1 MNSEKIVIAI
11 EGIDGAGKTTIINEL
26 RKRYANKIGIYKRT
40 KKGKFL
46 DKLVSCQLMK
56 KFNKLQIPIY
66 LFLSYK
72 NYILFKANI
81 EQEVIVMDRCF
92 LSNICYFYP
101 NALFDK
107 KLYERLLFFEIKL
120 YPQTIFILDVSPEVG
135 QKRDNYKKNLNW
147 LVDTRAAYLKA
158 TQSDFLADIDIEILC
173 KDISIEEK
181 VEIIIKYIERKK
193 ISGN

>member
-26 RKRYANKIGIYKRT
+26 SKRYTNKLAIYKRT
-40 KKGKFL
+40 KKGKFV
-46 DKLVSCQLMK
+46 DKLVSCRLMK
-56 KFNKLQIPIY
+56 KYNKLQIPIY
-66 LFLSYK
+66 LLLSYK
-72 NYILFKANI
+72 NYISFKAKK

-107 KLYERLLFFEIKL
+107 NLYGRLLFFEIKL
-120 YPQTIFILDVSPEVG
+120 CPQIIFILDVNPEVG

-158 TQSDFLADIDIEILC
+158 NQSDFLADIDIEILC
-173 KDISIEEK
+173 ADISIEEK
-181 VEIIIKYIERKK
+181 AKIIIKYIEGKK
-193 ISGN
+193 SSGN